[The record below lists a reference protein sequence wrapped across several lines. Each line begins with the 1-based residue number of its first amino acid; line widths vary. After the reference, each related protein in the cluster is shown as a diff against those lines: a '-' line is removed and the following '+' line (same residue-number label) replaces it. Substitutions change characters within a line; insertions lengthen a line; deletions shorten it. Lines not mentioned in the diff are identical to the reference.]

1 MAIYRTSAPTN
12 TGQDVVLAARN
23 VSKYYGEERD
33 RVLVLDDITL
43 ELRAGEFIALLGPSG
58 SGKSTLLRILAGLVV
73 PSAGEVLVH
82 GQPLVGPNPQVAIVF
97 QGFALYPWL
106 TVLENVELGLLA
118 KEVPTQ
124 ERRERALRA
133 IDLIGLDG
141 FETAYPRELS
151 GGMKQ
156 RVGFARALVVEPE
169 VLFLDEPFSALDVL
183 VAENLRHELLDLWR
197 ARKIPTRAILMVT
210 HNIDE
215 AVQMA
220 GRLLVFGAN
229 PGRIRVE
236 LPGLA
241 RRVPGSGAQQPGQQR
256 QQRQQRQPRQWAQLQ
271 NKNLV
276 RAQQQAQLV
285 DTVYRIMTNP
295 KEDVSALVP
304 SIPGARPQQPAPPPQ
319 LYQALPHVGIDAL
332 TGFIERLHTLGDRE
346 DLYELARD
354 LQMEADDLLPLA
366 QAANL
371 LGFADL
377 EAGDVVLTPVGRRFA
392 EADILEEKA
401 IFRQQAVVSIAL
413 LRQIVRDLE
422 AAPEH
427 HLDDSGLQEALQQ
440 SFSEPEARRQL
451 DTAIDWGRYAEL
463 FAYDDDAEEFYLEEE
478 APAAASTSG

>member
-1 MAIYRTSAPTN
+1 MALSRTTTPST
-12 TGQDVVLAARN
+12 TDQEVVLAARD
-23 VSKYYGEERD
+23 VSKYYGEAPE

-43 ELRAGEFIALLGPSG
+43 DLRQQEFIALLGPSG
-58 SGKSTLLRILAGLVV
+58 SGKSTLLRILAGLVT
-73 PSAGEVLVH
+73 PSLGEVLVH
-82 GQPLVGPNPQVAIVF
+82 GTPLVGANPQVAIVF
-97 QGFALYPWL
+97 QTFALYPWL
-106 TVLENVELGLLA
+106 TVQDNVELGLLA
-118 KEVPTQ
+118 KELSPE
-124 ERRERALRA
+124 ERRERALRV

-220 GRLLVFGAN
+220 DRLLVFGAN

-241 RRVPGSGAQQPGQQR
+241 RAGR
-256 QQRQQRQPRQWAQLQ
+256 QQQA
-271 NKNLV
+271 KNG
-276 RAQQQAQLV
+276 AHAQLV

-295 KEDVSALVP
+295 HEEVTALLSAV
-304 SIPGARPQQPAPPPQ
+304 PGARPQRPAPPPQ
-319 LYQALPHVGIDAL
+319 PYQALPHVGIDEL
-332 TGFIERLHTLGDRE
+332 TGFIERLHALGDRE
-346 DLYELARD
+346 DLYELARG
-354 LQMEADDLLPLA
+354 LHMEADDLLALA
-366 QAANL
+366 QSANL

-377 EAGDVVLTPVGRRFA
+377 DAGDVILTAAGGRFA

-401 IFRQQAVVSIAL
+401 IFRQQALMSIAI
-413 LRQIVRDLE
+413 LRQIARDLE
-422 AAPEH
+422 ANPEH
-427 HLDDSGLQEALQQ
+427 RVQEDGLLEALQR
-440 SFSEPEARRQL
+440 SFSEPEARLQL

-463 FAYDDDAEEFYLEEE
+463 FAYDDDAGEFFLEEE
-478 APAAASTSG
+478 VIGAAGKETSAARDA